1 MHKTCSLQI
10 PHVLALKFNFRTLQ
24 TETTSTN
31 FKNLMLTDKNKNNV
45 KCYISHS
52 IIIIICSGKPTLE
65 NFSMLIICRT
75 EAVTNLFYSLSKSA
89 WDPFNF
95 SSTIHVDITF
105 MDATGNALV
114 LDCLFFCINSLV
126 ASHAYVLTYIG
137 HTTQQWCLATF
148 HWRPCQNSR

>member
-1 MHKTCSLQI
+1 MSYHVQFAQGQCMHRALDVQQILTFESVQECEQNLVLMAVHWHHTVRQHSTMHKTCSLQI

-89 WDPFNF
+89 
-95 SSTIHVDITF
+95 
-105 MDATGNALV
+105 
-114 LDCLFFCINSLV
+114 
-126 ASHAYVLTYIG
+126 
-137 HTTQQWCLATF
+137 
-148 HWRPCQNSR
+148 